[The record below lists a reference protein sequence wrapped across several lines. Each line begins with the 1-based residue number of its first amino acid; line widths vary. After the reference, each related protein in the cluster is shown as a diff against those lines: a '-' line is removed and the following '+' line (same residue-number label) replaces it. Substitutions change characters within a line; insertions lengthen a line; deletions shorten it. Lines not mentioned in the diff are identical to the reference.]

1 LVHLDLSTCQKLKKL
16 PKSMGDL
23 RSLQYLNLE
32 GVSSDTLWGKSS
44 GEIYGQ
50 ADICDFFTLNG
61 FAPKLDILLLAQ
73 NEKLE
78 AMPKQ
83 FLKGIENLKVL
94 EPSTSQGKSR

>member
-1 LVHLDLSTCQKLKKL
+1 LVHLDLSTCQKLKQL

-32 GVSSDTLWGKSS
+32 DTLWGKSS
-44 GEIYGQ
+44 GKIYGQ
-50 ADICDFFTLNG
+50 ADIF
-61 FAPKLDILLLAQ
+61 
-73 NEKLE
+73 
-78 AMPKQ
+78 Q